1 MLLLSRLSPSAR
13 VRCRPTHMQSFVRLL
28 AGTKTI
34 DPLEYATFLQ
44 ALFKGITGPDGK
56 MLPID
61 KIGKV
66 KIPKPGKMTLVTQE
80 AIPSRPSSSKPVPP
94 EEQSAPVV
102 LMSPE
107 EEEEERK
114 KALVARSRTAPV
126 APGAAEEIEAEMV
139 AEPEPVE
146 AAEEKKKKKKL
157 EEMPEEERKAFLA
170 QQQRQGKRIPK
181 YDNKKR
187 EEEEMEA
194 ELARMPSLLAAL
206 EEFTPEEQ
214 DDLDALNAA
223 RELRSKV
230 RVPRLA
236 AAGFGQPKR
245 WILGYQTPTPEGKE
259 AIAQEIV
266 RRMKLKKAQGQGLPM
281 PGPSLDVSCGTCCW
295 SPRKLPAVMAN
306 GHRVDTGAMG
316 AGRTW
321 SEPPCLGA
329 AQESHLSLGQRTFAS
344 RASTPLSAASLG
356 SGSPTPPTTPR
367 SGSPRSDRIPQAAAF
382 AETIASLTSAAAAAA
397 KSLRAPVNAPSP
409 PIFSSRPTTSTATFG
424 QSFGY
429 RPTTS
434 PTTFASRPISP
445 RGTDSSLA
453 RNPPN
458 NFIGAQPWPPTPLY
472 SPRPRSQQAG
482 RPSLQQAGGFILAQ
496 QALDP
501 RRPMT
506 SPRY

>member
-1 MLLLSRLSPSAR
+1 
-13 VRCRPTHMQSFVRLL
+13 MQSILRLL

-34 DPLEYATFLQ
+34 DPLEYATFLR

-66 KIPKPGKMTLVTQE
+66 KIPKPGKMKLETQE
-80 AIPSRPSSSKPVPP
+80 AIPSRPPSSKPVAP

-102 LMSPE
+102 VMSPE

-126 APGAAEEIEAEMV
+126 APGAAEEIDAEMI
-139 AEPEPVE
+139 AEPEPEE
-146 AAEEKKKKKKL
+146 AEEEKKMKRKKL

-181 YDNKKR
+181 YDNKRR

-194 ELARMPSLLAAL
+194 ELARMPSLLAAM

-306 GHRVDTGAMG
+306 GHRLDTGTMG
-316 AGRTW
+316 AGRNW

-344 RASTPLSAASLG
+344 RASTPLSAASSG
-356 SGSPTPPTTPR
+356 SGSPTPTTPR
-367 SGSPRSDRIPQAAAF
+367 SGSPRSDRSPRAAAF
-382 AETIASLTSAAAAAA
+382 AETIASLTSAAAVA

-409 PIFSSRPTTSTATFG
+409 PTLSSRPTTSFG
-424 QSFGY
+424 HSLGS

-434 PTTFASRPISP
+434 PATFASRPISP